1 MTKKVSGVFNFRR
14 LFMNTTVI
22 LIVAGIA
29 FIFKDKIIEFFDS
42 VRKSKPQLD
51 LGDLLG
57 SNKNGEDVLADA
69 IKLAKTLPE
78 DSPER
83 KAIVEKV
90 IPALSRELLK

>member
-1 MTKKVSGVFNFRR
+1 
-14 LFMNTTVI
+14 MNTTII
-22 LIVAGIA
+22 LIIVGVA
-29 FIFKDKIIEFFDS
+29 FIFKDKILEFVDS

-57 SNKNGEDVLADA
+57 SDKDGKDVLADA

-78 DSPER
+78 DSSER
-83 KAIVEKV
+83 KFIVDKV